1 MAEWGE
7 VKRIRERMT
16 LTERGDL
23 VKKYHIEATTTKGIA
38 FTFDVGEDEI
48 DKESVDRLAGEK
60 AEKLDALL
68 AL

>member
-7 VKRIRERMT
+7 VNRIRERMS

-23 VKKYHIEATTTKGIA
+23 VKKYHIEATTTKGIV

-48 DKESVDRLAGEK
+48 APETVDRIAREK
-60 AEKLDALL
+60 AEKLDGLL